1 MFFCVIL
8 KELYILSNFE
18 ILSSMFGCVENIFVN
33 FFLKGS
39 DINRGATALGNL
51 RLSSELKEEFFIFF
65 NAEVN
70 PGG

>member
-1 MFFCVIL
+1 
-8 KELYILSNFE
+8 
-18 ILSSMFGCVENIFVN
+18 MFGCVENIFVN